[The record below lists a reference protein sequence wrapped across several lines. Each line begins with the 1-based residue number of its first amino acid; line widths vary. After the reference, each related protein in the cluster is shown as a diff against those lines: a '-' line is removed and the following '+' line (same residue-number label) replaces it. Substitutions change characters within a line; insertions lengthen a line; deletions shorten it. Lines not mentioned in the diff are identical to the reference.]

1 MKHHIMFAVGILIA
15 TIFAYQ
21 GAIALMAPGIGLWE
35 AYILGGLVLAVLIL
49 RKGVLLRREHMS
61 GRR

>member
-15 TIFAYQ
+15 IIFAYQ

-49 RKGVLLRREHMS
+49 RKGVMLRREFL
-61 GRR
+61 RDRN